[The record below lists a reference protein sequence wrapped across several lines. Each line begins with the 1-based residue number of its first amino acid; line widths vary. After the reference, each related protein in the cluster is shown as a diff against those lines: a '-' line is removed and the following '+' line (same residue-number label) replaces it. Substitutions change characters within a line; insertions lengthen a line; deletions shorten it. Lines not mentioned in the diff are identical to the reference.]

1 LALKVPPVEP
11 VREGLWSVPVVI
23 PDNPLGYTLVYLFET
38 PSGPVLVDNGW
49 DDPRSLAALRAGVA
63 ETGQSLDDVYGVLLT
78 HVHPDHHG
86 LSGKVREASGAWIAM
101 HPEDA
106 WIVSMRRN
114 TDDGWLLQTAAVML
128 SAGAGEADLADLPDL
143 SVLHAHRPD
152 PPALPTRLFA
162 DGDVVD
168 VPGWTVRAVWTPGHS
183 PGHTCFVVD
192 DLLLSGDHVLPR
204 ISPHIGL
211 YDESSDADP
220 LGDYLASLAKL
231 RSESVAEVL
240 PAHVSRFAPLAP
252 RLASLAAH
260 HEERLAAIV
269 ASLAEGPLTTW
280 DITAAMPWNRRWEDI
295 VPFMKRAALGE
306 AVAHLRH
313 LERRGLVERVPG
325 AWPAAYRLVV
335 TPSGAPG
342 AGATP
347 AG

>member
-1 LALKVPPVEP
+1 
-11 VREGLWSVPVVI
+11 
-23 PDNPLGYTLVYLFET
+23 
-38 PSGPVLVDNGW
+38 
-49 DDPRSLAALRAGVA
+49 
-63 ETGQSLDDVYGVLLT
+63 
-78 HVHPDHHG
+78 
-86 LSGKVREASGAWIAM
+86 M

-128 SAGAGEADLADLPDL
+128 SAGAGESDLADLPDL

-168 VPGWTVRAVWTPGHS
+168 VPGWTVRAIWTPGHS
-183 PGHTCFVVD
+183 PGHTCFAVD
-192 DLLLSGDHVLPR
+192 GLLLSGDHVLPR

-211 YDESSDADP
+211 YDEASDADP

-231 RSESVAEVL
+231 RNTVVTEVL
-240 PAHVSRFAPLAP
+240 PAHVSRFAPLEP
-252 RLASLAAH
+252 RLSSLAAH

-269 ASLAEGPLTTW
+269 ASLADGALTTW
-280 DITAAMPWNRRWEDI
+280 EITAAMPWNRRWEDI

-325 AWPAAYRLVV
+325 AWPTAYRLV
-335 TPSGAPG
+335 P
-342 AGATP
+342 TP

>member
-1 LALKVPPVEP
+1 LALKAPPVEP
-11 VREGLWSVPVVI
+11 VRDGLWSVPVVI

-38 PSGPVLVDNGW
+38 TSGPVLVDSGW
-49 DDPRSLAALRAGVA
+49 DDPRSWDALRGGVR
-63 ETGQSLDDVYGVLLT
+63 ETGHEIEDVYGVLLT

-86 LSGKVREASGAWIAM
+86 LSARVRAASGAWLAM

-128 SAGAGEADLADLPDL
+128 SAGATEEDLADLPDL
-143 SVLHAHRPD
+143 SLLHAHRPD

-183 PGHTCFVVD
+183 PGHTCFAVD
-192 DLLLSGDHVLPR
+192 GTGLLLSGDHVLPR

-211 YDESSDADP
+211 YDESSEADP
-220 LGDYLASLAKL
+220 LGDYLASLLKL
-231 RSESVAEVL
+231 RSEAVSEVL
-240 PAHVSRFAPLAP
+240 PAHVSRFPDLTA
-252 RLASLAAH
+252 RLDSLAAH
-260 HEERLAAIV
+260 HEERLSAI
-269 ASLAEGPLTTW
+269 ADSLAAGPLTTW
-280 DITAAMPWNRRWEDI
+280 EITAAMPWNRKWADI

-313 LERRGLVERVPG
+313 LERRGVVERVAG
-325 AWPAAYRLVV
+325 AWPASYRLVE
-335 TPSGAPG
+335 
-342 AGATP
+342 GATP